1 MATLLNWLEDPLK
14 KKLDLQNQAR
24 SAGNSLGRANG
35 GFISG
40 VRNMTTQNQPKA
52 ANAQTTPRTQSQQP
66 SIVPRAPFKANS
78 LSLSQP
84 LASRNNSTSQLNL
97 RSSSPLKLNTLN
109 NSGNQTLTT
118 LGKTTLSPTLNLST
132 SAPNLTNKTT
142 SNQQDNNAG
151 LSLDR
156 ANQAKARYD
165 SLRDNNNEFW
175 GKYQSALET
184 TKDQYKNLLGESIQ
198 SRSANQL
205 GSGLKKMTTEQ
216 GSLPAS
222 GEEFVNKYR
231 SLSNDDKWDVW
242 QSLQK
247 AKTTLSQAIGKA
259 DDESQEELK
268 NAYGTLLSEVAVY
281 DDMIAN
287 EDRGKKSLG
296 KSFGDWITSGGIV
309 GNMAEPATNALGT
322 LSEIMG
328 NKGGAET
335 ARAISQ
341 NNANQNYGNN
351 KVFDVANFAG
361 STVGNIAGNM
371 VTGGAY
377 GLVNA
382 GLGLADSAAS
392 AITDRNRNYY
402 TDADGNL
409 VRENQST
416 GSKLAGLGNSALNAG
431 LTVAGMKGFGPNIN
445 FRDGQ
450 TLQGLLTNK
459 NFGEVGKAMGKYAAK
474 EVPFALATTAAS
486 QGMSA
491 LGGDKNFTDGFGTE
505 LANNIVGDLAV
516 DLTGAVRQG
525 KGGNRDLFK
534 PGTENDPS
542 ALQTLE
548 RLGRKVNN
556 ELNERGGIGL
566 TTKIVSD
573 DNSNLNQ
580 KLNLGQKAKSSLDT
594 IKSIMSGNNTQRLA
608 YAGTDGSSIPKMDI
622 SKTTS
627 TDMSRS
633 FSIYEGQDGK
643 AAVKIDDPTFLDNTP
658 VEKYESSIRKAIL
671 DKFQGKKLKV
681 GQTDNEALVSG
692 KTAGKISRRGGAIN
706 DDIAYK
712 NKGETSRQLDELV
725 NNLHNI
731 RTEPNNSNRPQKR
744 GVASVTKGEIE
755 VDINGKKYYPT
766 VVIRNYADGRSVV
779 HEISNIK
786 RTAIGSNEPVWSDNF
801 HKNGDSQSPNR
812 TISQIPESV
821 KTENLPV
828 EVVDKMKGKIEK
840 YQQKYGDD
848 FYDKMP
854 SKLQDH
860 YDALLD
866 LQPRDRSRAYTDP
879 VTGEKWIDETANPEI
894 DLKKYVK
901 EQVAAQKTANRAPIK
916 QKVQD
921 TIDNLKHYLVDDA
934 VAYERYVKDKGDRL
948 NLREGVDRVRTS
960 DAIAKQMIED
970 SGLSEVIGKMST
982 NDANEFQ
989 QYLIAKRS
997 QELKRTK
1004 GNDFRT
1010 GRNDI
1015 ADQALIRSVGD
1026 KYAAQEK
1033 VVREFNQKM
1042 LDYAADSGLI
1052 SGELRD
1058 QLIRDNTDY
1067 VPMNRVL
1074 DDIADMGMHKSKQI
1088 GNLGKQTAVQKIEGS
1103 DRIVQNPLESMIRNA
1118 IRTVNEGER
1127 NKVARTL
1134 SETAAFRE
1142 ARLPEGAK
1150 PKAGNDKLS
1159 FIVNGEKVDY
1169 EVPALVAKEMKGLNG
1184 VMPDFMQSVITVFGA
1199 PTKVLRTGATG
1210 ANPMFAISNLVRD
1223 QLQTTITGSLK
1234 ANIKGTPKALKAT
1247 FGIGKEGKAMQAE
1260 LARQG
1265 IIGSEYRQTYGY
1277 KSGELVKELQQAHQ
1291 LPRQA
1296 WEKLK
1301 HPIDTL
1307 ADVIGKTEY
1316 FTRAQQYYGTDGT
1329 TTEKSQAA
1337 RNNTLNFGR
1346 AGATVRVL
1354 NKVIPFL
1361 NAGVQGGRITVNQFK
1376 ERPVRTTMAV
1386 AAFAGIAAAVRG
1398 INSAQNQELWDRIG
1412 DEEKQSNLI
1421 IFGDDA
1427 HYDPET
1433 NRVVGVTKIPLPQMV
1448 YPITDAVNNLKG
1460 KPEDLM
1466 MLGGDIFTAITGID
1480 AENPV
1485 NQLTPTAGKPLL
1497 ETAMNKN
1504 FYTGQEI
1511 VSDYDS
1517 NLDPEDKGKKYTT
1530 GVARSVA
1537 KATGIDAPIID
1548 NFIQNWGGGL
1558 FKDLTK
1564 VMTDNPDNKSD
1575 GGGVGEIFSQGAFRR
1590 FMSAS
1595 VESQYDIQAT
1605 LAEDYK
1611 KKLKADPAFQALD
1624 ANEQK
1629 KALDRI
1635 DTDTKAI
1642 AGFAAKTE
1650 QGRTNE
1656 ITSELSKRQKDLMQ
1670 DGFDVNNYNK
1680 PSKNGNG
1687 HSVEISESLGNEYKQ
1702 ILDKYNSM
1710 EKEDWERYIYTTE
1723 GREAEYKLAEAKFE
1737 NDKANGNLTEVQEL
1751 KRKKELRKLK
1761 VSRNW
1766 NKDVRDAYSLAGSR
1780 ADMQNLLG
1788 ELDNRADMV
1797 GYLNALNRA
1806 MYDAGV
1812 ISASTYKSRN
1822 RNINNL
1828 ESSKRGK
1835 GKRSRKSAY
1844 SAASR
1849 TALSAYAK
1857 ALASGN
1863 EIKVNS
1869 GTRAP
1874 STSRRM
1880 NAVALATNIKKAN
1893 LGTQARVSVKKGI
1906 K

>member
-1 MATLLNWLEDPLK
+1 MATLLNWLDDPLK
-14 KKLDLQNQAR
+14 KKFDLQNQAR

-40 VRNMTTQNQPKA
+40 VRNMTTQNQPKVV
-52 ANAQTTPRTQSQQP
+52 NAQTMPRTQSQQP
-66 SIVPRAPFKANS
+66 SIVPKAPFKVNS
-78 LSLSQP
+78 LSLSQS

-97 RSSSPLKLNTLN
+97 RSNNPLKLNTLN

-132 SAPNLTNKTT
+132 STPNLTNKTT
-142 SNQQDNNAG
+142 SNQQDNNAE

-165 SLRDNNNEFW
+165 SLRDNNNKFW

-184 TKDQYKNLLGESIQ
+184 TKDQYKNLFGESIQ

-242 QSLQK
+242 QNLQE

-259 DDESQEELK
+259 DDEGQEELK

-445 FRDGQ
+445 IKDRQ
-450 TLQGLLTNK
+450 TLQGLLANK
-459 NFGEVGKAMGKYAAK
+459 NFGEVGKAMGKYAAR

-486 QGMSA
+486 QGISA
-491 LGGDKNFTDGFGTE
+491 LGGDKSFTDGFGAE

-542 ALQTLE
+542 ALQTLTQ
-548 RLGRKVNN
+548 LGYKVNDSLKTAQKGGDSKL
-556 ELNERGGIGL
+556 LNAYTDLVSKTGDFGKEYKMFNNGEDPVAAINYLAKRQKGNATSAIPTSENGNIDLPYGRQDYYVNKRTGKDGGGYGL
-566 TTKIVSD
+566 AHIINDNGRTIQNAYDMLDTLKNGKRVVDGNDQRAVYQSD
-573 DNSNLNQ
+573 DSSRKAVLGTDFNGKETNPYVITAYNKSKQ
-580 KLNLGQKAKSSLDT
+580 QKIAPAAEFKLNRD
-594 IKSIMSGNNTQRLA
+594 
-608 YAGTDGSSIPKMDI
+608 
-622 SKTTS
+622 
-627 TDMSRS
+627 
-633 FSIYEGQDGK
+633 
-643 AAVKIDDPTFLDNTP
+643 AAD
-658 VEKYESSIRKAIL
+658 
-671 DKFQGKKLKV
+671 
-681 GQTDNEALVSG
+681 
-692 KTAGKISRRGGAIN
+692 
-706 DDIAYK
+706 
-712 NKGETSRQLDELV
+712 
-725 NNLHNI
+725 
-731 RTEPNNSNRPQKR
+731 
-744 GVASVTKGEIE
+744 AS
-755 VDINGKKYYPT
+755 D
-766 VVIRNYADGRSVV
+766 
-779 HEISNIK
+779 SNISQN
-786 RTAIGSNEPVWSDNF
+786 RLNVNT
-801 HKNGDSQSPNR
+801 KN
-812 TISQIPESV
+812 SV
-821 KTENLPV
+821 
-828 EVVDKMKGKIEK
+828 
-840 YQQKYGDD
+840 
-848 FYDKMP
+848 
-854 SKLQDH
+854 
-860 YDALLD
+860 
-866 LQPRDRSRAYTDP
+866 YTDP
-879 VTGEKWIDETANPEI
+879 VTGEKWIDETTNPEI
-894 DLKKYVK
+894 DFKKYIK
-901 EQVAAQKTANRAPIK
+901 EQVAAQKAVNRTPIK
-916 QKVQD
+916 QKAQD
-921 TIDNLKHYLVDDA
+921 TLDNLKHYLVDDA
-934 VAYERYVKDKGDRL
+934 VAYERYVKDKGERM

-960 DAIAKQMIED
+960 DTIAKQMIED
-970 SGLSEVIGKMST
+970 SGLAETIGRMKS
-982 NDANEFQ
+982 ANADEFQ

-1004 GNDFRT
+1004 GADFKT
-1010 GRNDI
+1010 GRNDA
-1015 ADQALIRSVGD
+1015 ADRALIQAVGD

-1033 VVREFNQKM
+1033 VVRNFNKQM
-1042 LDYAADSGLI
+1042 LDYAVDTGLI
-1052 SGELRD
+1052 SRSLRD

-1074 DDIADMGMHKSKQI
+1074 DDINGMGMHKSKQL
-1088 GNLGKQTAVQKIEGS
+1088 GNLSKQTAVQKIEGS
-1103 DRIVQNPLESMIRNA
+1103 DRVVQNPLESMIRNA

-1127 NKVARTL
+1127 NKVAKQL
-1134 SETAAFRE
+1134 SEAAAFRE
-1142 ARLPEGAK
+1142 ARLPDGAK
-1150 PKAGNDKLS
+1150 PKVGNDAIS
-1159 FIVNGEKVDY
+1159 FIVKGEKVRY
-1169 EVPALVAKEMKGLNG
+1169 EVPALVAKEMKNLNG
-1184 VMPDFMQSVITVFGA
+1184 VMPDFMQGIIKVMGA

-1223 QLQTTITGSLK
+1223 QLQTTITGSIK
-1234 ANIKGTPKALKAT
+1234 ANIKGTPDALLAT
-1247 FGIGKEGKAMQAE
+1247 FGIGKKGKAMQAE

-1277 KSGELVKELQQAHQ
+1277 KSGELVKELQQSHQ
-1291 LPRQA
+1291 LSKQA
-1296 WEKLK
+1296 WERLK

-1316 FTRAQQYYGTDGT
+1316 FTRAQQYYGTKGT
-1329 TTEKSQAA
+1329 VVEKSQAA

-1346 AGATVRVL
+1346 AGSTVRVL
-1354 NKVIPFL
+1354 NKIIPFL

-1386 AAFAGIAAAVRG
+1386 AAFAGVAAAVQGVNR
-1398 INSAQNQELWDRIG
+1398 AKDEELWNRIG

-1421 IFGDDA
+1421 IFGDNA
-1427 HYDPET
+1427 RYDPET
-1433 NRVVGVTKIPLPQMV
+1433 NRVVGVTKVPLPQMV

-1460 KPEDLM
+1460 RPEDMM

-1480 AENPV
+1480 SSNPM
-1485 NQLTPTAGKPLL
+1485 NQLTPTAAKPFL
-1497 ETAMNKN
+1497 ETLFNKN
-1504 FYTGQEI
+1504 SYTGQEI
-1511 VSDYDS
+1511 VSEYDK

-1530 GVARSVA
+1530 GLARTVA
-1537 KATGIDAPIID
+1537 KATGIDAPVID

-1575 GGGVGEIFSQGAFRR
+1575 GGGIGEIFSQGAFRR

-1595 VESQYDIQAT
+1595 IESQYDIQST

-1611 KKLKADPAFQALD
+1611 KQLKADPTFQSMSAEDQKSALD
-1624 ANEQK
+1624 N
-1629 KALDRI
+1629 I
-1635 DTDTKAI
+1635 DNDTKAI
-1642 AGFAAKTE
+1642 AGYAAKAE
-1650 QGRTNE
+1650 QGRSAE
-1656 ITSELSKRQKDLMQ
+1656 ITHDLSKRQKKLMQ
-1670 DGFDVNNYNK
+1670 DGFSVDNYNR
-1680 PSKNGNG
+1680 PSKKSGG
-1687 HSVEISESLGNEYKQ
+1687 HNLEINDTIKSEHKQ
-1702 ILDKYNSM
+1702 TLEQYNSM
-1710 EKEDWERYIYTTE
+1710 EKEDWEKYLYSAE
-1723 GREAEYKLAEAKFE
+1723 GRDAEYRLASAKYE
-1737 NDKANGNLTEVQEL
+1737 NDKANGDLTEVEDL
-1751 KRKKELRKLK
+1751 RRKKELRKLK
-1761 VSRNW
+1761 VSQMW

-1780 ADMQNLLG
+1780 TDMQGLLN

-1812 ISASTYKSRN
+1812 ITASTYKSRN

-1828 ESSKRGK
+1828 ESSKGHRGKK
-1835 GKRSRKSAY
+1835 GKRSVY
-1844 SAASR
+1844 SAASKA
-1849 TALSAYAK
+1849 ALSAYTK
-1857 ALASGN
+1857 ALSSGN
-1863 EIKVNS
+1863 GIKVGS
-1869 GTRAP
+1869 GARVP
-1874 STSRRM
+1874 STTHRM
-1880 NAVALATNIKKAN
+1880 STVALATSIKKAS
-1893 LGTQARVSVKKGI
+1893 LGAQAKVSVKKGI

>member
-1 MATLLNWLEDPLK
+1 MATLLNWLDDPLK

-24 SAGNSLGRANG
+24 SVGNSLGRANG
-35 GFISG
+35 GFIGG
-40 VRNMTTQNQPKA
+40 VRNMTTQNQPKMV
-52 ANAQTTPRTQSQQP
+52 NAQTTHRTQSQQP
-66 SIVPRAPFKANS
+66 SIAPKAPFKVNS

-97 RSSSPLKLNTLN
+97 RSNNPLKLNTLN

-132 SAPNLTNKTT
+132 STPNLTNKTT
-142 SNQQDNNAG
+142 SNQQDNNAE

-184 TKDQYKNLLGESIQ
+184 TKDQYKNLFGESIQ

-222 GEEFVNKYR
+222 GKEFVNKYR

-242 QSLQK
+242 QNLQK

-259 DDESQEELK
+259 DDEGQEELK

-309 GNMAEPATNALGT
+309 GNMAEPATDALGT

-402 TDADGNL
+402 TDVNGNL

-445 FRDGQ
+445 FKDGQ
-450 TLQGLLTNK
+450 TLQGLLANK

-486 QGMSA
+486 QGISA

-542 ALQTLE
+542 ALQTLIQ
-548 RLGRKVNN
+548 LGYKVNDGLKTAQKGGDN
-556 ELNERGGIGL
+556 KLLNAYTDLVSKTGDFGKEYKMFNNGEDPVAAINYLAKRQKGNATSAIPTSENGNIDLPYGRQDYYVNKRTGKDGGGYGL
-566 TTKIVSD
+566 AHIINDNGRTIQNAYDMLDTLKNGKGVVNGNDQRAVYQSD
-573 DNSNLNQ
+573 DSSRKAVLGTDFNGKETNPYVITAYNKSKQ
-580 KLNLGQKAKSSLDT
+580 QKIAPAAEFKLNRDAADASDSNISQNRL
-594 IKSIMSGNNTQRLA
+594 NVNT
-608 YAGTDGSSIPKMDI
+608 
-622 SKTTS
+622 KTNYDS
-627 TDMSRS
+627 M
-633 FSIYEGQDGK
+633 
-643 AAVKIDDPTFLDNTP
+643 LDNAP
-658 VEKYESSIRKAIL
+658 
-671 DKFQGKKLKV
+671 
-681 GQTDNEALVSG
+681 
-692 KTAGKISRRGGAIN
+692 
-706 DDIAYK
+706 
-712 NKGETSRQLDELV
+712 
-725 NNLHNI
+725 
-731 RTEPNNSNRPQKR
+731 RTK
-744 GVASVTKGEIE
+744 
-755 VDINGKKYYPT
+755 
-766 VVIRNYADGRSVV
+766 DG
-779 HEISNIK
+779 
-786 RTAIGSNEPVWSDNF
+786 T
-801 HKNGDSQSPNR
+801 
-812 TISQIPESV
+812 
-821 KTENLPV
+821 
-828 EVVDKMKGKIEK
+828 
-840 YQQKYGDD
+840 
-848 FYDKMP
+848 
-854 SKLQDH
+854 
-860 YDALLD
+860 
-866 LQPRDRSRAYTDP
+866 YTDP
-879 VTGEKWIDETANPEI
+879 VTGEKWIDETTNPEI

-901 EQVAAQKTANRAPIK
+901 EQVAAQKATNRTPIK

-921 TIDNLKHYLVDDA
+921 KIDNLKHYLVDDA

-960 DAIAKQMIED
+960 DTIAKQMIED
-970 SGLSEVIGKMST
+970 SRLSEVIGKMST

-1015 ADQALIRSVGD
+1015 ADQALIRSVSD

-1042 LDYAADSGLI
+1042 LDYAVDSGLI

-1067 VPMNRVL
+1067 VPMNRIL

-1150 PKAGNDKLS
+1150 PQAGNDKLS
-1159 FIVNGEKVDY
+1159 FIVGGEKVDY

-1184 VMPDFMQSVITVFGA
+1184 VMPDFAQNIIKVLGA

-1291 LPRQA
+1291 LPRRA
-1296 WEKLK
+1296 WERLK

-1329 TTEKSQAA
+1329 TAEKSQAA

-1361 NAGVQGGRITVNQFK
+1361 DAGVQGGRITVNQFK

-1386 AAFAGIAAAVRG
+1386 AAFAGVAAAVRG
-1398 INSAQNQELWDRIG
+1398 INSTQNQELWDRIG

-1421 IFGDDA
+1421 IFGDNA
-1427 HYDPET
+1427 HYDPGT

-1485 NQLTPTAGKPLL
+1485 NQLTPTAGKPFL
-1497 ETAMNKN
+1497 EIAMNKN
-1504 FYTGQEI
+1504 TYTGQEI

-1595 VESQYDIQAT
+1595 VESQYDIQAA

-1629 KALDRI
+1629 KALDHI

-1656 ITSELSKRQKDLMQ
+1656 ITSELSKRQKALMQ

-1687 HSVEISESLGNEYKQ
+1687 HGVEISESLGNEYKQ
-1702 ILDKYNSM
+1702 VLDKYNSM

-1761 VSRNW
+1761 VSQNW

-1844 SAASR
+1844 SAASK

-1869 GTRAP
+1869 VTRAP

-1893 LGTQARVSVKKGI
+1893 LGARARVSVKKGI

>member
-1 MATLLNWLEDPLK
+1 MATLLNWLDDPLK
-14 KKLDLQNQAR
+14 KKFDLQNQAR

-40 VRNMTTQNQPKA
+40 VRNMTTQNQPKVV
-52 ANAQTTPRTQSQQP
+52 NAQTMPRTQSQQP
-66 SIVPRAPFKANS
+66 SIVPKAPFKVNS
-78 LSLSQP
+78 LSLSQS

-97 RSSSPLKLNTLN
+97 RSNNPLKLNTLN

-132 SAPNLTNKTT
+132 STPNLTNKTT
-142 SNQQDNNAG
+142 SNQQDNNAE

-165 SLRDNNNEFW
+165 SLRDNNNKFW

-184 TKDQYKNLLGESIQ
+184 TKDQYKNLFGESIQ

-242 QSLQK
+242 QNLQE

-259 DDESQEELK
+259 DDEGQEELK

-445 FRDGQ
+445 IKDRQ
-450 TLQGLLTNK
+450 TLQGLLANK
-459 NFGEVGKAMGKYAAK
+459 NFGEVGKAMGKYAAR

-486 QGMSA
+486 QGISA
-491 LGGDKNFTDGFGTE
+491 LGGDKSFTDGFGAE

-542 ALQTLE
+542 ALQTLTQ
-548 RLGRKVNN
+548 LGYKVNDSLKTAQKGGDSKL
-556 ELNERGGIGL
+556 LNAYTDLVSKTGDFGKEYKMFNNGEDPVAAINYLAKRQKGNATSAIPTSENGNIDLPYGRQDYYVNKRTGKDGGGYGL
-566 TTKIVSD
+566 AHIINDNGRTIQNAYDMLDTLKNGKRVVDGNDQRAVYQSD
-573 DNSNLNQ
+573 DSSRKAVLGTDFNGKETNPYVITAYNKSKQ
-580 KLNLGQKAKSSLDT
+580 QKIAPAAEFKLNRD
-594 IKSIMSGNNTQRLA
+594 
-608 YAGTDGSSIPKMDI
+608 
-622 SKTTS
+622 
-627 TDMSRS
+627 
-633 FSIYEGQDGK
+633 
-643 AAVKIDDPTFLDNTP
+643 AAD
-658 VEKYESSIRKAIL
+658 
-671 DKFQGKKLKV
+671 
-681 GQTDNEALVSG
+681 
-692 KTAGKISRRGGAIN
+692 
-706 DDIAYK
+706 
-712 NKGETSRQLDELV
+712 
-725 NNLHNI
+725 
-731 RTEPNNSNRPQKR
+731 
-744 GVASVTKGEIE
+744 AS
-755 VDINGKKYYPT
+755 D
-766 VVIRNYADGRSVV
+766 
-779 HEISNIK
+779 SNISQN
-786 RTAIGSNEPVWSDNF
+786 RLNVNT
-801 HKNGDSQSPNR
+801 KN
-812 TISQIPESV
+812 SV
-821 KTENLPV
+821 
-828 EVVDKMKGKIEK
+828 
-840 YQQKYGDD
+840 
-848 FYDKMP
+848 
-854 SKLQDH
+854 
-860 YDALLD
+860 
-866 LQPRDRSRAYTDP
+866 YTDP
-879 VTGEKWIDETANPEI
+879 VTGEKWIDETTNPEI
-894 DLKKYVK
+894 DFKKYIK
-901 EQVAAQKTANRAPIK
+901 EQVAAQKAVNRTPIK

-921 TIDNLKHYLVDDA
+921 TIDNLKYYLVDDA
-934 VAYERYVKDKGDRL
+934 VAYERYVKDKGERM

-960 DAIAKQMIED
+960 DTIAKQMIED
-970 SGLSEVIGKMST
+970 SGLAETIGRMKSA
-982 NDANEFQ
+982 DADEFQ

-1004 GNDFRT
+1004 GADFKT
-1010 GRNDI
+1010 GRNDA
-1015 ADQALIRSVGD
+1015 ADRALIQAVGD

-1033 VVREFNQKM
+1033 VVRNFNKQM
-1042 LDYAADSGLI
+1042 LDYAVDTGLI
-1052 SGELRD
+1052 SRSLRD

-1074 DDIADMGMHKSKQI
+1074 DDIADMGMHKSKQL
-1088 GNLGKQTAVQKIEGS
+1088 GNLSKQTAVQKIEGS
-1103 DRIVQNPLESMIRNA
+1103 DRVVQNPLESMIRNA

-1127 NKVARTL
+1127 NKVAKQL

-1142 ARLPEGAK
+1142 ARLPDGAK
-1150 PKAGNDKLS
+1150 PKVGNDVIS
-1159 FIVNGEKVDY
+1159 FIVKGEKVRY
-1169 EVPALVAKEMKGLNG
+1169 EVPALVAKEMKNLNG
-1184 VMPDFMQSVITVFGA
+1184 VMPDFMQGIIKVMGA

-1223 QLQTTITGSLK
+1223 QLQTTITGSIK
-1234 ANIKGTPKALKAT
+1234 ANIKGTPDALLAT
-1247 FGIGKEGKAMQAE
+1247 FGIGKKGKAMQAE

-1277 KSGELVKELQQAHQ
+1277 KSGELVKELQQSHQ
-1291 LPRQA
+1291 LSKQA
-1296 WEKLK
+1296 WERLK
-1301 HPIDTL
+1301 HPIDAL

-1316 FTRAQQYYGTDGT
+1316 FTRAQQYYGTKGT
-1329 TTEKSQAA
+1329 VVEKSQAA

-1346 AGATVRVL
+1346 AGSTVRVL
-1354 NKVIPFL
+1354 NKIIPFL

-1376 ERPVRTTMAV
+1376 ERPVRTTIAV
-1386 AAFAGIAAAVRG
+1386 AAFAGVAAAVRG
-1398 INSAQNQELWDRIG
+1398 INSAKDEELWNRIG

-1433 NRVVGVTKIPLPQMV
+1433 NRVTGIIKVPLPQMV

-1460 KPEDLM
+1460 KPEDMM

-1480 AENPV
+1480 SSNPM
-1485 NQLTPTAGKPLL
+1485 NQLTPTAAKPLL
-1497 ETAMNKN
+1497 ETMFNKN
-1504 FYTGQEI
+1504 SYTGQEI
-1511 VSDYDS
+1511 VSEYDK

-1530 GVARSVA
+1530 GLARTVA
-1537 KATGIDAPIID
+1537 KATGIDAPVID

-1575 GGGVGEIFSQGAFRR
+1575 GGGIGEIFSQGAFRR

-1595 VESQYDIQAT
+1595 IENQYDIQST

-1611 KKLKADPAFQALD
+1611 KQLKADPAFQNMSAEDQKSALD
-1624 ANEQK
+1624 N
-1629 KALDRI
+1629 I
-1635 DTDTKAI
+1635 DNDTKAI
-1642 AGFAAKTE
+1642 AEYAAKTE
-1650 QGRTNE
+1650 QGRSAE
-1656 ITSELSKRQKDLMQ
+1656 ITYDLSKRQKKLMQ
-1670 DGFDVNNYNK
+1670 DGFSVDNYNRPIK
-1680 PSKNGNG
+1680 KGGG
-1687 HSVEISESLGNEYKQ
+1687 HNLEINDTIKSEHKKTLEQ
-1702 ILDKYNSM
+1702 YNSM
-1710 EKEDWERYIYTTE
+1710 EKEDWEKYLYSVE
-1723 GREAEYKLAEAKFE
+1723 GRDAEYRLASAKYE
-1737 NDKANGNLTEVQEL
+1737 NDKANGDLTEVEDL
-1751 KRKKELRKLK
+1751 RRKKELRKLK
-1761 VSRNW
+1761 VSQIW
-1766 NKDVRDAYSLAGSR
+1766 NKDVRDAYSLAGSKT
-1780 ADMQNLLG
+1780 DMQGLLK

-1812 ISASTYKSRN
+1812 ITASTYKSRN

-1828 ESSKRGK
+1828 ESSKGHRGKK
-1835 GKRSRKSAY
+1835 GKRSVY
-1844 SAASR
+1844 SAASKA
-1849 TALSAYAK
+1849 ALSAYTK
-1857 ALASGN
+1857 ALSSGN
-1863 EIKVNS
+1863 GIKVGS
-1869 GTRAP
+1869 GARVP
-1874 STSRRM
+1874 STTHRM
-1880 NAVALATNIKKAN
+1880 SAVALATSIKKAS
-1893 LGTQARVSVKKGI
+1893 LGAQAKVSVKKGI

>member
-1 MATLLNWLEDPLK
+1 MAILLNWLDDPLK

-35 GFISG
+35 GFIGG
-40 VRNMTTQNQPKA
+40 VRNMTTQNQPKVV
-52 ANAQTTPRTQSQQP
+52 NAQTTPRTQSPQP
-66 SIVPRAPFKANS
+66 SIVPRAPFKVNS

-97 RSSSPLKLNTLN
+97 RSNSPLKLNTLN

-118 LGKTTLSPTLNLST
+118 LGKTTLSPALNLST

-151 LSLDR
+151 PSLDR

-175 GKYQSALET
+175 GKYQSALEA
-184 TKDQYKNLLGESIQ
+184 TKDRYKNLLGESIQ

-242 QSLQK
+242 QNLQK

-259 DDESQEELK
+259 DDEGQEELK

-445 FRDGQ
+445 FKDGQ

-486 QGMSA
+486 QGISA

-534 PGTENDPS
+534 PGTENNPS

-566 TTKIVSD
+566 TTKMVSD

-580 KLNLGQKAKSSLDT
+580 KPNLGQKAKSSLDT

-608 YAGTDGSSIPKMDI
+608 YAGTDGDI
-622 SKTTS
+622 TNNKHTNQ
-627 TDMSRS
+627 DLNRS
-633 FSIYEGQDGK
+633 FTIIKGGAPDGSNLVKTDYNLPKSASVSDVAKAIKDTIQERFRGK
-643 AAVKIDDPTFLDNTP
+643 AF
-658 VEKYESSIRKAIL
+658 
-671 DKFQGKKLKV
+671 KV
-681 GQTDNEALVSG
+681 GETDIDA
-692 KTAGKISRRGGAIN
+692 KITKRTKREME
-706 DDIAYK
+706 YK
-712 NKGETSRQLDELV
+712 QGNMSSADFVKKGSMIGNLDELIENMQGVRKVANHKADKKPNVDHYISGRVAVDLGDGKTYYPRVDVEVSKNGNAIGYNIADIKEFPRSKSQRISFTGDQPGVDDRGTHSRTMNIAQGANDV
-725 NNLHNI
+725 N
-731 RTEPNNSNRPQKR
+731 
-744 GVASVTKGEIE
+744 TKTGL
-755 VDINGKKYYPT
+755 DAYYKKYG
-766 VVIRNYADGRSVV
+766 N
-779 HEISNIK
+779 
-786 RTAIGSNEPVWSDNF
+786 
-801 HKNGDSQSPNR
+801 
-812 TISQIPESV
+812 
-821 KTENLPV
+821 
-828 EVVDKMKGKIEK
+828 
-840 YQQKYGDD
+840 D
-848 FYDKMP
+848 FYDKLP
-854 SKLQDH
+854 NNLKTN
-860 YDALLD
+860 YDSMLD
-866 LQPRDRSRAYTDP
+866 NAPRTKDGTYTDP
-879 VTGEKWIDETANPEI
+879 VTGEKWIDETTNPEI
-894 DLKKYVK
+894 DLKKYIK
-901 EQVAAQKTANRAPIK
+901 EQVAAQKAANKTPIK

-921 TIDNLKHYLVDDA
+921 RIDNLKHYLVDDA

-960 DAIAKQMIED
+960 DTIAKQMIED

-1058 QLIRDNTDY
+1058 QLIRDNTNY

-1127 NKVARTL
+1127 NKVAKTL

-1159 FIVNGEKVDY
+1159 FIVGGEKVDY

-1184 VMPDFMQSVITVFGA
+1184 VMPDFAQNIIKVLGA

-1316 FTRAQQYYGTDGT
+1316 FTRAQQYFGTDGT
-1329 TTEKSQAA
+1329 TAEKSQAA

-1386 AAFAGIAAAVRG
+1386 AAFAGVAAAVRG
-1398 INSAQNQELWDRIG
+1398 INSTQNQELWDRIG

-1642 AGFAAKTE
+1642 ASFAAKTE

-1656 ITSELSKRQKDLMQ
+1656 ITSELSKRQKALMQ

-1687 HSVEISESLGNEYKQ
+1687 HGVEISESLGNEYKQ
-1702 ILDKYNSM
+1702 VLDKYNSM

-1761 VSRNW
+1761 VSQNW

-1780 ADMQNLLG
+1780 ADMQSLLG

-1863 EIKVNS
+1863 EINVNS
-1869 GTRAP
+1869 GARAP

>member
-1 MATLLNWLEDPLK
+1 MATLLNWLDDPLK
-14 KKLDLQNQAR
+14 KKFDLQNQAR

-40 VRNMTTQNQPKA
+40 VRNMTTQNQPKVV
-52 ANAQTTPRTQSQQP
+52 NAQTMPRTQSQQP
-66 SIVPRAPFKANS
+66 SIVPKAPFKVNS
-78 LSLSQP
+78 LSLSQS

-97 RSSSPLKLNTLN
+97 RSNNPLKLNTLN

-132 SAPNLTNKTT
+132 STPNLTNKTT
-142 SNQQDNNAG
+142 SNQQDNNAE

-165 SLRDNNNEFW
+165 SLRDNNNKFW

-184 TKDQYKNLLGESIQ
+184 TKDQYKNLFGESIQ

-242 QSLQK
+242 QNLQE

-259 DDESQEELK
+259 DDEGQEELK

-445 FRDGQ
+445 IKDRQ
-450 TLQGLLTNK
+450 TLQGLLANK
-459 NFGEVGKAMGKYAAK
+459 NFGEVGKAMGKYAAR

-486 QGMSA
+486 QGISA
-491 LGGDKNFTDGFGTE
+491 LGGDKNFTDDFGAE

-525 KGGNRDLFK
+525 RGGTRDLFK
-534 PGTENDPS
+534 SGNESDPS
-542 ALQTLE
+542 ALQTLAKLGHRINDGSNE
-548 RLGRKVNN
+548 IIRKSTSKIDDGYTAMVNKGAVNRLAKGIEQGADGNIRFVRMGKDIFNDINNVRVAQKLEPLTKRQVTAYQNAVNN
-556 ELNERGGIGL
+556 
-566 TTKIVSD
+566 
-573 DNSNLNQ
+573 NLNNRVNEGMTPQ
-580 KLNLGQKAKSSLDT
+580 RVAQIAYNSLTSFESEALPGRHKNTVVVAPYVKDKYDGSVLGKAQDGGTSLKSIEPRSKKFVNDEQSMKKDLLKGQLGSPLTANQEGGVTQPGATDPVSSRTSLGSRHPESSATPSGVLESNIPQRAQNVNGRSTLDT
-594 IKSIMSGNNTQRLA
+594 I
-608 YAGTDGSSIPKMDI
+608 
-622 SKTTS
+622 
-627 TDMSRS
+627 
-633 FSIYEGQDGK
+633 
-643 AAVKIDDPTFLDNTP
+643 
-658 VEKYESSIRKAIL
+658 
-671 DKFQGKKLKV
+671 
-681 GQTDNEALVSG
+681 
-692 KTAGKISRRGGAIN
+692 
-706 DDIAYK
+706 
-712 NKGETSRQLDELV
+712 
-725 NNLHNI
+725 
-731 RTEPNNSNRPQKR
+731 
-744 GVASVTKGEIE
+744 
-755 VDINGKKYYPT
+755 
-766 VVIRNYADGRSVV
+766 
-779 HEISNIK
+779 
-786 RTAIGSNEPVWSDNF
+786 
-801 HKNGDSQSPNR
+801 
-812 TISQIPESV
+812 
-821 KTENLPV
+821 
-828 EVVDKMKGKIEK
+828 
-840 YQQKYGDD
+840 
-848 FYDKMP
+848 
-854 SKLQDH
+854 
-860 YDALLD
+860 
-866 LQPRDRSRAYTDP
+866 
-879 VTGEKWIDETANPEI
+879 TGEKWIDETANPEV

-901 EQVAAQKTANRAPIK
+901 SQVAAQKAENKTPLG
-916 QKVQD
+916 QKAQD

-960 DAIAKQMIED
+960 DTIAKQMIDD
-970 SGLSEVIGKMST
+970 SGLSEAIGKMST
-982 NDANEFQ
+982 TDANEFQ

-1004 GNDFRT
+1004 GADFKT
-1010 GRNDI
+1010 GRNDA
-1015 ADQALIRSVGD
+1015 ADRALIQAVGD
-1026 KYAAQEK
+1026 KYATQEK
-1033 VVREFNQKM
+1033 VVRNFNKQM
-1042 LDYAADSGLI
+1042 LDYAVDTGLI
-1052 SGELRD
+1052 SRSLRD

-1074 DDIADMGMHKSKQI
+1074 DDINGMEMHKSKQL
-1088 GNLGKQTAVQKIEGS
+1088 GNLSKQTAVQKIEGS
-1103 DRIVQNPLESMIRNA
+1103 DRVVQNPLESMIRNA

-1127 NKVARTL
+1127 NQVAKQL
-1134 SETAAFRE
+1134 SETTAFRE
-1142 ARLPEGAK
+1142 ARLPDGAK
-1150 PKAGNDKLS
+1150 PKAGNDAIS
-1159 FIVNGEKVDY
+1159 FIVNGEKVRY
-1169 EVPALVAKEMKGLNG
+1169 EVPALVAKEMKNLNG
-1184 VMPDFMQSVITVFGA
+1184 VMPDFMQGIIKVMGA

-1223 QLQTTITGSLK
+1223 QLQTTITGSIK
-1234 ANIKGTPKALKAT
+1234 ANIKGTPDALLAT
-1247 FGIGKEGKAMQAE
+1247 FGIGKKGKAMQAE

-1277 KSGELVKELQQAHQ
+1277 KSGELVKELQQSYQ
-1291 LPRQA
+1291 LSKQA
-1296 WEKLK
+1296 WERLK

-1316 FTRAQQYYGTDGT
+1316 FTRAQQYYGTKGT
-1329 TTEKSQAA
+1329 VVEKSQAA

-1346 AGATVRVL
+1346 AGSTVRVL

-1386 AAFAGIAAAVRG
+1386 AAFAGVAAAVRG
-1398 INSAQNQELWDRIG
+1398 INSTQNQELWDRIG

-1421 IFGDDA
+1421 IFGKDA

-1460 KPEDLM
+1460 KPEDMM

-1480 AENPV
+1480 SSNPM
-1485 NQLTPTAGKPLL
+1485 NQLTPTAAKPFL
-1497 ETAMNKN
+1497 ETMFNKN
-1504 FYTGQEI
+1504 SYTGQEI
-1511 VSDYDS
+1511 VSEYDK

-1530 GVARSVA
+1530 GLARTVA
-1537 KATGIDAPIID
+1537 KATGIDAPVID

-1575 GGGVGEIFSQGAFRR
+1575 GGGIGEIFSQGAFRR

-1595 VESQYDIQAT
+1595 IESQYDIQST

-1611 KKLKADPAFQALD
+1611 KQLKADPAFQNMSAEDQKSALD
-1624 ANEQK
+1624 N
-1629 KALDRI
+1629 I
-1635 DTDTKAI
+1635 DNDTKAI
-1642 AGFAAKTE
+1642 AGYAAKTE
-1650 QGRTNE
+1650 QGRSAE
-1656 ITSELSKRQKDLMQ
+1656 ITHDLSKRQKKLMQ
-1670 DGFDVNNYNK
+1670 DGFSVDNYNRPIK
-1680 PSKNGNG
+1680 KGGG
-1687 HSVEISESLGNEYKQ
+1687 HNLEINDTIKSEHKKTLEQ
-1702 ILDKYNSM
+1702 YNSM
-1710 EKEDWERYIYTTE
+1710 EKEDWEKYLYSVE
-1723 GREAEYKLAEAKFE
+1723 GRDAEYRLASAKYE
-1737 NDKANGNLTEVQEL
+1737 NDKANGDLTEVEDL
-1751 KRKKELRKLK
+1751 RRKKELRKLK
-1761 VSRNW
+1761 VSQTW
-1766 NKDVRDAYSLAGSR
+1766 DKSVRDAYSLAGSKT
-1780 ADMQNLLG
+1780 DMQGLLK

-1812 ISASTYKSRN
+1812 ITASTYKSRN

-1828 ESSKRGK
+1828 ESSKSSK
-1835 GKRSRKSAY
+1835 GKRSKKSTY
-1844 SAASR
+1844 STASK

-1863 EIKVNS
+1863 SIKVNKS
-1869 GTRAP
+1869 TSAP
-1874 STSRRM
+1874 STSRKM
-1880 NAVALATNIKKAN
+1880 SAVALATGIKKAS
-1893 LGTQARVSVKKGI
+1893 LGAQAKVSVKKGI
-1906 K
+1906 V